1 MVQECKRLALGYA
14 LLSSKMTIFEKDV
27 VTRPTHA
34 FLARFD
40 ASVGHT
46 LDAIV
51 PADDAVGAEL
61 ARELQHT
68 ALIAGSHAQQTD
80 LSFSVHRGAVAL
92 YCYKGGLSCDS
103 NRQAVMVAVGVLLP
117 FTSLLAIMGC
127 ELSLSP
133 LAARLSSVTDDLA
146 AELKRRLEAQAQM
159 QGERRMTTT
168 NPQVLGLDVSSYL
181 LPLLAHS
188 WTFSLASGMRLKAAE
203 ELLPSGLLDVI
214 RISLLLGLRVGIG
227 TKTPIGKAAELL
239 GFLAAFGTLEIV
251 PNAHKRGDDSEMD
264 LPTSIRSH
272 PESVL
277 TSDEADTEVAYLLL
291 PYVLGHVS
299 LTEMASLA
307 GLRRR
312 RECLLDNPS
321 EGMSSKVLFEGREQ
335 GPQLLTFQE
344 AIRRRRSLLA
354 GIAPVA
360 TGQGRTVLFNGVLG
374 LSVAIAQMNQAF
386 DLVVLLDVDL
396 VRQLQTR
403 PGRTSPYYVSTQ
415 YPSLFVLSDVAH
427 TYTFLTRRP
436 SKALTLSRLRSIMSD
451 TSALYLEAA
460 SQLNGLLYRNILRQ
474 LDDVEQPKVRV
485 SESFDGTGLVGS
497 RHALRALGAYL
508 LGTEYPDFDVAF
520 C

>member
-1 MVQECKRLALGYA
+1 
-14 LLSSKMTIFEKDV
+14 MTIFEKDV
-27 VTRPTHA
+27 LARPTHA

-46 LDAIV
+46 LDTLV
-51 PADDAVGAEL
+51 PPDDALGAEL

-159 QGERRMTTT
+159 QGEGGMTTT
-168 NPQVLGLDVSSYL
+168 DPQVLGVDVRSYL
-181 LPLLAHS
+181 LPLLS
-188 WTFSLASGMRLKAAE
+188 REWTFSLASGMRLKAAE
-203 ELLPSGLLDVI
+203 ELLPAGLLDIV
-214 RISLLLGLRVGIG
+214 RMALLLGLRVGIG
-227 TKTPIGKAAELL
+227 TRTPIGKAAELL
-239 GFLAAFGTLEIV
+239 GFLAAFGMLEIA
-251 PNAHKRGDDSEMD
+251 PHHHKKRND
-264 LPTSIRSH
+264 LEIEIPKSTRDH

-277 TSDEADTEVAYLLL
+277 TSEEADTEVSYLLL
-291 PYVLGHVS
+291 PYVMGYIS
-299 LTEMASLA
+299 LTGMTSLA

-312 RECLLDNPS
+312 RECLLDNPT
-321 EGMSSKVLFEGREQ
+321 EGMPSKVLVEGREPGQ
-335 GPQLLTFQE
+335 GPQLLTFHE
-344 AIRRRRSLLA
+344 ALRGSKSLLA
-354 GIAPVA
+354 GLVPST
-360 TGQGRTVLFNGVLG
+360 TGPGRTILFNGTLG

-386 DLVVLLDVDL
+386 DLVILLDTEL

-403 PGRTSPYYVSTQ
+403 PGRASSYYVSTHH
-415 YPSLFVLSDVAH
+415 PSLFVLADIAH
-427 TYTFLTRRP
+427 TYPFLTRKP
-436 SKALTLSRLRSIMSD
+436 SKPLTLPKLRSIMSD
-451 TSALYLEAA
+451 TGVLYLEAA
-460 SQLNGLLYRNILRQ
+460 SRLNGHLYENILRQ
-474 LDDVEQPKVRV
+474 LADVEQTKVRV

-497 RHALRALGAYL
+497 RPALRALGAYL
-508 LGTEYPDFDVAF
+508 LGAEYPDFDVAF